1 MRPSEPVT
9 ILPAVTL
16 VVIIGGQS
24 ASTAA
29 AAAAAS
35 FIFTAHDDDGLLG
48 EGLCT
53 DNAARDTL
61 GHSTF
66 VLEG

>member
-1 MRPSEPVT
+1 
-9 ILPAVTL
+9 

-29 AAAAAS
+29 AAAAAAVS

-53 DNAARDTL
+53 DDAARDAL